1 MAKKG
6 YKVFDKNWCCRG
18 FQYEVGKTYT
28 HEGEITLCT
37 AGFHFC
43 ENLIDCFDYYP
54 FNKEMNV
61 AEIIARGDIIT
72 NGKKSV
78 TNIID
83 IVRELDWS
91 EVLKIVNF
99 GIDNNGRGNTGDKNT
114 GDRNI
119 GYYNTGD
126 YNTGDSNTGDC
137 NTGHC
142 NTGDCNTGYSNTGDC
157 NTGDRNTGERN
168 TGDRNTGD
176 YNTGYCNTGDRNTG
190 DSNAGDRNT
199 GYCNTGDFN
208 TGYCNTGDYNTG
220 DYNTGDYNTGMWNHT
235 SYSSG
240 YFNTCESPLIV
251 FNQPVN
257 MTRDE
262 FLTLLGV
269 RLIKG
274 LCKDNYKVFA
284 TKNAQKW
291 YDALSPQNK
300 QAIKDIPNFNAEIFK
315 QITGIDVESSN

>member
-6 YKVFDKNWCCRG
+6 YKVFDENWCCRG

-28 HEGEITLCT
+28 HEGEIKLCT

-54 FNKEMNV
+54 FNKETHV

-72 NGKKSV
+72 DGQKSV

-99 GIDNNGRGNTGDKNT
+99 GIDNNGCG
-114 GDRNI
+114 
-119 GYYNTGD
+119 
-126 YNTGDSNTGDC
+126 
-137 NTGHC
+137 
-142 NTGDCNTGYSNTGDC
+142 
-157 NTGDRNTGERN
+157 N

-176 YNTGYCNTGDRNTG
+176 YNTGYCNTGYFNTG
-190 DSNAGDRNT
+190 NYNT
-199 GYCNTGDFN
+199 GYC
-208 TGYCNTGDYNTG
+208 
-220 DYNTGDYNTGMWNHT
+220 NTGMWNHT

-240 YFNTCESPLIV
+240 YFNTCGSPLIV

-257 MTRDE
+257 MTRKE

-269 RLIKG
+269 RLIRG
-274 LCKDNYKVFA
+274 LYKDNYKVFV

-300 QAIKDIPNFNAEIFK
+300 QAIKDIPNFDAKIFK
-315 QITGIDVESSN
+315 QITGIDVEYSN

>member
-28 HEGEITLCT
+28 HEGEIKLCT

-54 FNKEMNV
+54 FNKETNV

-72 NGKKSV
+72 DGKKSV

-99 GIDNNGRGNTGDKNT
+99 GIDNNGRGTTGDCNTGDFNTGDQNT
-114 GDRNI
+114 GDRNT
-119 GYYNTGD
+119 GNFNTGNRNTGD
-126 YNTGDSNTGDC
+126 YNTGYG
-137 NTGHC
+137 
-142 NTGDCNTGYSNTGDC
+142 NTGYYNAGDC
-157 NTGDRNTGERN
+157 NTGDFNA
-168 TGDRNTGD
+168 GDRNTGD
-176 YNTGYCNTGDRNTG
+176 YNTGDC
-190 DSNAGDRNT
+190 
-199 GYCNTGDFN
+199 
-208 TGYCNTGDYNTG
+208 
-220 DYNTGDYNTGMWNHT
+220 NTGMWNHT

-269 RLIKG
+269 RIIKE
-274 LCKDNYKVFA
+274 LSV

>member
-126 YNTGDSNTGDC
+126 YNTGDSNTGDF
-137 NTGHC
+137 NTGYC
-142 NTGDCNTGYSNTGDC
+142 NTGDYNTGYSNTGDC
-157 NTGDRNTGERN
+157 NTGNRNTGER
-168 TGDRNTGD
+168 
-176 YNTGYCNTGDRNTG
+176 NTGYCNTGDRNTG
-190 DSNAGDRNT
+190 D
-199 GYCNTGDFN
+199 
-208 TGYCNTGDYNTG
+208 YNTG
-220 DYNTGDYNTGMWNHT
+220 DCNTGMWNHT

-269 RLIKG
+269 RIIKE
-274 LCKDNYKVFA
+274 LSV
-284 TKNAQKW
+284 TKNAQKR

>member
-28 HEGEITLCT
+28 HEGEIKLCT

-54 FNKEMNV
+54 FNKETNV

-99 GIDNNGRGNTGDKNT
+99 GIDNNGYG
-114 GDRNI
+114 
-119 GYYNTGD
+119 
-126 YNTGDSNTGDC
+126 NTGDC
-137 NTGHC
+137 NA
-142 NTGDCNTGYSNTGDC
+142 GDC
-157 NTGDRNTGERN
+157 
-168 TGDRNTGD
+168 
-176 YNTGYCNTGDRNTG
+176 
-190 DSNAGDRNT
+190 NAGDRNT
-199 GYCNTGDFN
+199 GYCNTGDCNTGYGNTGDFN
-208 TGYCNTGDYNTG
+208 TGDRNTGDYNTG
-220 DYNTGDYNTGMWNHT
+220 NYNTGMWNHT

-269 RLIKG
+269 KIIKE
-274 LCKDNYKVFA
+274 LSV
-284 TKNAQKW
+284 TKNAQKC

>member
-28 HEGEITLCT
+28 HEGEIELCT

-54 FNKEMNV
+54 LNKETNV

-72 NGKKSV
+72 DGKKSV

-99 GIDNNGRGNTGDKNT
+99 GIDNNGRGNTGD
-114 GDRNI
+114 
-119 GYYNTGD
+119 
-126 YNTGDSNTGDC
+126 
-137 NTGHC
+137 
-142 NTGDCNTGYSNTGDC
+142 
-157 NTGDRNTGERN
+157 
-168 TGDRNTGD
+168 RNTGD

-190 DSNAGDRNT
+190 DFNT
-199 GYCNTGDFN
+199 GYSNTGDFN
-208 TGYCNTGDYNTG
+208 TGNRNTGDFNTGNRNTGDRNTGDYNTG
-220 DYNTGDYNTGMWNHT
+220 YCNTGMWNHT

-269 RLIKG
+269 RLIKE
-274 LCKDNYKVFA
+274 LFV
-284 TKNAQKW
+284 TKNAQKC

>member
-28 HEGEITLCT
+28 HEGEIKLCT

-72 NGKKSV
+72 DGQKSV

-91 EVLKIVNF
+91 EVLKMVNF
-99 GIDNNGRGNTGDKNT
+99 GIDNSGYGNTGNRNT
-114 GDRNI
+114 GNRNT
-119 GYYNTGD
+119 GYYNTG
-126 YNTGDSNTGDC
+126 N
-137 NTGHC
+137 
-142 NTGDCNTGYSNTGDC
+142 CNTGYY
-157 NTGDRNTGERN
+157 N

-176 YNTGYCNTGDRNTG
+176 FNTGNR
-190 DSNAGDRNT
+190 NAGD
-199 GYCNTGDFN
+199 F
-208 TGYCNTGDYNTG
+208 NTGDYNTG
-220 DYNTGDYNTGMWNHT
+220 NRNTGMWNHT

-274 LCKDNYKVFA
+274 LYKDNYKVFV

-300 QAIKDIPNFNAEIFK
+300 QAIKDIPNFDAKIFK
-315 QITGIDVESSN
+315 QTTGIDVESSN